1 MRPLLRAELIKLR
14 TTRTFLA
21 LTAVALGTSLL
32 ITSLVSALS
41 EPTEESVLTDVFTA
55 DTSGLFIVI
64 LAIVGIT
71 GEWRHRTI
79 TSSLL
84 AAPDRLKFLAA
95 KTLAFAA
102 GGLLLSL
109 VISIVISIVGMIILS
124 SRDLP
129 TPELGELAGQII
141 RNAEVA
147 ALLGAF
153 GLALGTLVRNQPV
166 AIVGVLL
173 LSLAIEPTV
182 LALAPEVGRFGPFSA
197 LTAAIQEIP
206 ASDIGA
212 EGTDLLSPGLAVLAM
227 LAWIGSVFAIGATL
241 LLRRDLH

>member
-1 MRPLLRAELIKLR
+1 VI
-14 TTRTFLA
+14 A
-21 LTAVALGTSLL
+21 L
-32 ITSLVSALS
+32 
-41 EPTEESVLTDVFTA
+41 
-55 DTSGLFIVI
+55 
-64 LAIVGIT
+64 
-71 GEWRHRTI
+71 
-79 TSSLL
+79 
-84 AAPDRLKFLAA
+84 
-95 KTLAFAA
+95 
-102 GGLLLSL
+102 
-109 VISIVISIVGMIILS
+109 VGMVILS

-129 TPELGELAGQII
+129 TPQLGELAGQIL

-182 LALAPEVGRFGPFSA
+182 LALAPDVGRFGPFSA

-212 EGTDLLSPGLAVLAM
+212 EDADLLSPGLAVLAM
-227 LAWIGSVFAIGATL
+227 LAWIGAVFAIGATL
-241 LLRRDLH
+241 LLH

>member
-32 ITSLVSALS
+32 ITSLVSSLS
-41 EPTEESVLTDVFTA
+41 EPTQDSVLTDVFTA
-55 DTSGLFIVI
+55 DTSSLFIVI

-109 VISIVISIVGMIILS
+109 VISIVIAIVGMSILS
-124 SRDLP
+124 ARDLP
-129 TPELGELAGQII
+129 TPELGELVGQVI

-197 LTAAIQEIP
+197 LTASIQEIP

-212 EGTDLLSPGLAVLAM
+212 EGTDLLSPGPALLAM
-227 LAWIGSVFAIGATL
+227 LVWIGSVFAIGATL

>member
-1 MRPLLRAELIKLR
+1 MTALLSAELLKLR

-21 LTAVALGTSLL
+21 LTGVAVFTSLL
-32 ITSLVSALS
+32 ICVLVSALS
-41 EPTEESVLTDVFTA
+41 EPTEESVLTDVYTA
-55 DTSGLFIVI
+55 DTSALFIVI

-84 AAPDRLKFLAA
+84 AAPDRLRFLAA

-102 GGLLLSL
+102 AGAVLSL
-109 VISIVISIVGMIILS
+109 VISITVAIVGTAILS
-124 SRDLP
+124 GRDLP
-129 TPELGELAGQII
+129 TPELGELVGQII

-182 LALAPEVGRFGPFSA
+182 IALAPEVGRFAPFSA
-197 LTAAIQEIP
+197 LTASIQQIP
-206 ASDIGA
+206 ASDIGSD
-212 EGTDLLSPGLAVLAM
+212 DLNLLAPGVAVVAL
-227 LAWIGSVFAIGATL
+227 LAWIGSAFAAGAL
-241 LLRRDLH
+241 LLIRRDLH